1 MKKFYK
7 ILFLGGGGGAI
18 VQGAS
23 FLGGIFPGDISPG
36 GIFPSTVYK
45 LGLLF
50 LMEVARYIHNT
61 KNRKFVIYLQHILRV
76 LQKLFCFIV
85 MQNF

>member
-1 MKKFYK
+1 M
-7 ILFLGGGGGAI
+7 GWAI

-45 LGLLF
+45 LRFMF

-61 KNRKFVIYLQHILRV
+61 KNRKLVIYLQHILRV
-76 LQKLFCFIV
+76 LQKLFCLIV
-85 MQNF
+85 IQNF